1 MLQDEENAVI
11 VSRTTA
17 YFYIK
22 IDVTQMLD
30 SRKSQIG
37 KQIRI
42 EVKASEKSQ
51 AGWEDDL
58 KVIWVTDGEAK
69 QLNATEPGNHE
80 EVE

>member
-1 MLQDEENAVI
+1 
-11 VSRTTA
+11 
-17 YFYIK
+17 
-22 IDVTQMLD
+22 MLD
-30 SRKSQIG
+30 SNKSQIG

-51 AGWEDDL
+51 AGWEDDW

-69 QLNATEPGNHE
+69 QLNATGPGNHE